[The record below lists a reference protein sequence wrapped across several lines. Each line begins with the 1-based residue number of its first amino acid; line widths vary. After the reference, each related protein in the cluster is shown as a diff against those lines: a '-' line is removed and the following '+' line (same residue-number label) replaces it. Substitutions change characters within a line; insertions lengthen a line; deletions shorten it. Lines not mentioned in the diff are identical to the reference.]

1 MTYLFDTDILIDFF
15 KLKEPATNLVQ
26 RFLNKEP
33 MAISALSVAELRAGW
48 SEEQAQR
55 HVPRLYTLF
64 AVEDVTK
71 EIAEQAGKWRQAYKP
86 KGISVP
92 AIDAMIA
99 ATAYLNGYSL
109 VTNNTRDYP
118 MPELTRYTEPPAA

>member
-15 KLKEPATNLVQ
+15 KLKEPATALIK

-33 MAISALSVAELRAGW
+33 MAISVLSVAELRAGW
-48 SEEQAQR
+48 SEEQAAR

-64 AVEDVTK
+64 TVEDVTK
-71 EIAEQAGKWRQAYKP
+71 DIAEQAGKWRQGYKP
-86 KGISVP
+86 KGITVP

-99 ATAYLNGYSL
+99 ATAHRKGYCL
-109 VTNNTRDYP
+109 VTNNTKDYP
-118 MPELTRYTEPPAA
+118 MPELRLYKAL

>member
-15 KLKEPATNLVQ
+15 KLKEPATALIK
-26 RFLNKEP
+26 RFLNKDP

-48 SEEQAQR
+48 SEEQARR

-71 EIAEQAGKWRQAYKP
+71 DVAEQAGSWRQAYKP
-86 KGISVP
+86 KGITVP
-92 AIDAMIA
+92 AIDALIA
-99 ATAYLNGYSL
+99 ATAYLKKYCL
-109 VTNNTRDYP
+109 VTNNTKDYP
-118 MPELTRYTEPPAA
+118 MPELKRYEGK